1 MQFHCNTTDYFKN
14 MGDVDQIEAE
24 NRGSSENVKESMEI
38 DNELPVATKTD
49 DDTLKERSL
58 KEKRIVEM
66 LIGSL

>member
-1 MQFHCNTTDYFKN
+1 

-24 NRGSSENVKESMEI
+24 NRVSSENVKESMEI

-58 KEKRIVEM
+58 KEKQIVEM

>member
-1 MQFHCNTTDYFKN
+1 